1 MVQFLAKDRLNCAF
15 IHEVI
20 SVFKKMNEED
30 LAIKAKKEGKD
41 AEESKKKKK
50 ASKETAAEI
59 LGL

>member
-1 MVQFLAKDRLNCAF
+1 
-15 IHEVI
+15 
-20 SVFKKMNEED
+20 MNEED